1 MRRPPDFQK
10 TYVFAWDEEP
20 QDERPSEFKQ
30 STGYSVLSGY
40 HLPSEL
46 NARAAQRRQ
55 GSGLGFKGVLAT
67 CAVLLGVCSFA
78 IYEAVKYL
86 RA

>member
-1 MRRPPDFQK
+1 MRKNTTPVYGWEQ
-10 TYVFAWDEEP
+10 EP
-20 QDERPSEFKQ
+20 ADERPSEFRG

-46 NARAAQRRQ
+46 NARAARRRR
-55 GSGLGFKGVLAT
+55 GTGMGFKLVVIVFLALLAVSGV
-67 CAVLLGVCSFA
+67 A
-78 IYEAVKYL
+78 IHEMIKLL